1 MKYRIEVSGG
11 FMGRVKE
18 YEGELHLSQE
28 SRARILKWV
37 QTPIA
42 PKVNLRDGLRYSFTL
57 QEGKLSYS
65 ANFDDTNLP
74 EPLRDLMENVK
85 KQG

>member
-1 MKYRIEVSGG
+1 MKYHIEVTGG
-11 FMGRVKE
+11 LMGRVKE

-28 SRARILKWV
+28 SRARILKGV
-37 QTPIA
+37 QIPIA
-42 PKVNLRDGLRYSFTL
+42 PNANVRDGLLYSFTL

-74 EPLRDLMENVK
+74 EPLRDLVENVK